1 MKLSRFTT
9 DSTLEL
15 NGVWVDIGE
24 GAKLLVARVGN
35 PRYRERLRAL
45 MKPYKRQVRTDTL
58 PEDLS
63 EDMVLRAFSETIL
76 LGWEG
81 LEDEDGKAVPYS
93 REKAYE
99 LLRDLRDFRAIVA
112 EIAQEQETYRA
123 MEAEAEGNS

>member
-45 MKPYKRQVRTDTL
+45 MKPYKRQIRTDTL

-81 LEDEDGKAVPYS
+81 LEDDNGAAVPYS

-99 LLRDLRDFRAIVA
+99 LLRDLRDFRAMVA
-112 EIAQEQETYRA
+112 EIAQEQEAYRA
-123 MEAEAEGNS
+123 VEAEAEGNS